1 MILKKCTR
9 CGLCITQCPFN
20 AMAMVDGQVQIN
32 AACKMC
38 RMCLRNCPSQAISEQ
53 VDAPQ
58 PQIDKSQWHDI
69 LVYVEHS
76 DGRIHPVTLELIG
89 KAHELARVIG
99 QQVNCLM
106 IGDHIEQAADSLL
119 DYGVANVYL
128 YEDARLQY
136 FRADNYTE
144 VFEDAFSA
152 VIRRS
157 FWSVQRSAAVRS
169 HRAPR
174 PASAPA

>member
-1 MILKKCTR
+1 MSGLVIDPKKCTR

-76 DGRIHPVTLELIG
+76 DGRIHPVTG
-89 KAHELARVIG
+89 PGYRATG
-99 QQVNCLM
+99 QLS
-106 IGDHIEQAADSLL
+106 DD
-119 DYGVANVYL
+119 
-128 YEDARLQY
+128 
-136 FRADNYTE
+136 
-144 VFEDAFSA
+144 
-152 VIRRS
+152 RRS
-157 FWSVQRSAAVRS
+157 
-169 HRAPR
+169 H
-174 PASAPA
+174 

>member
-1 MILKKCTR
+1 MSGLVIDPKKCTR

-89 KAHELARVIG
+89 KAPVSYTHLDVYKRQVHRLRSG
-99 QQVNCLM
+99 Q
-106 IGDHIEQAADSLL
+106 
-119 DYGVANVYL
+119 
-128 YEDARLQY
+128 
-136 FRADNYTE
+136 
-144 VFEDAFSA
+144 FS
-152 VIRRS
+152 
-157 FWSVQRSAAVRS
+157 QC
-169 HRAPR
+169 
-174 PASAPA
+174 